1 MEYLRIVQ
9 DGFDAEYTF
18 AFGIDLQRQ
27 IAAMQFED
35 RQIIRRS
42 LERDLPFRQPTF
54 TFAISGPVRIAQNL
68 SGPFSDPDASGF
80 DRSTPGKSAP
90 FMTDL
95 KNKVPAVL
103 HLVIGV
109 LVMEAAAIPFFGIQ
123 SKAEAGAVDPTLAD
137 LAQSPYRRLGA

>member
-1 MEYLRIVQ
+1 M
-9 DGFDAEYTF
+9 AEYTF

-42 LERDLPFRQPTF
+42 LERDLPFRHPTF
-54 TFAISGPVRIAQNL
+54 AFAISGPVLIAQNRL
-68 SGPFSDPDASGF
+68 DLFQIQTRAASIDQRLKNLF
-80 DRSTPGKSAP
+80 H